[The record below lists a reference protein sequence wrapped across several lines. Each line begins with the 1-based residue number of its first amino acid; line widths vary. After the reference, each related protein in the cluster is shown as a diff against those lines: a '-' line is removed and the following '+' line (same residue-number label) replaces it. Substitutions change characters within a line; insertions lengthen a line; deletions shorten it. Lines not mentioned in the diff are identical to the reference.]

1 MGSAAPWHVGSSG
14 TGEWTW
20 VSCIGSQILTHC
32 ATRKVPSFFFS
43 LNFTYSI
50 WFPVWV
56 LVVCHPI
63 FSVPCA
69 CPNFSSIMI
78 RKKTTIQL
86 THEQQL
92 ILSHKME
99 PLQVVKI
106 MAFAGKGLPFLKA
119 SHQCLPLPSTCW
131 NILPSSVIPLLQLN
145 HLKNSCQGIIAF
157 SYHSRSVHPGVPGGR
172 WPIVCGTDPA
182 CYVSSCL
189 LIHGWLWGSRSCDCL
204 VQTVSGVLAFCRV
217 KPRRAS
223 TF

>member
-1 MGSAAPWHVGSSG
+1 MAHGF
-14 TGEWTW
+14 
-20 VSCIGSQILTHC
+20 SCSMACGIFWDRGVNLCLLHWQLDSYPLRHQEI
-32 ATRKVPSFFFS
+32 PSFFFS

-69 CPNFSSIMI
+69 FPNFSSIMI

-119 SHQCLPLPSTCW
+119 SHRCQPLPSTC
-131 NILPSSVIPLLQLN
+131 
-145 HLKNSCQGIIAF
+145 
-157 SYHSRSVHPGVPGGR
+157 
-172 WPIVCGTDPA
+172 
-182 CYVSSCL
+182 
-189 LIHGWLWGSRSCDCL
+189 
-204 VQTVSGVLAFCRV
+204 
-217 KPRRAS
+217 
-223 TF
+223 